1 MTTPNQGMGA
11 GGSPN
16 TTVSAGDTGW
26 YNQGVT
32 TGGSASN
39 VTITSAPDGG
49 RGGSA
54 AEPRQFF
61 TAEDIER
68 ARQQERDKLYGR
80 ITRSDERFRTLEE
93 EVTSLRQAAQERAA
107 AEQQAR
113 EEAAETLRRK
123 QEDELSA
130 RQLIEQRERE
140 WQDRFSKFQQEQEIA
155 RVAYEKDKQH
165 LALKNYI
172 ERRAREEMANEL
184 IGDELIDFING
195 NNEEEV
201 EASILILRD
210 KTKRILDGIRE
221 GQQQARAGMQG
232 VQGTGAPPAG
242 GPLDNL
248 SAPSQREMTLEEL
261 RAIPPSQW
269 GNYRGQ
275 FGLTGSDSNQGLY
288 A

>member
-1 MTTPNQGMGA
+1 MTTPNQGTS
-11 GGSPN
+11 SPN
-16 TTVSAGDTGW
+16 TTTTSTTVAGGDGW
-26 YNQGVT
+26 YTSGGTSTAPAPVT
-32 TGGSASN
+32 ITAGGGTGGS
-39 VTITSAPDGG
+39 
-49 RGGSA
+49 

-61 TAEDIER
+61 TSEDIER
-68 ARQQERDKLYGR
+68 ARREERDKLYGR
-80 ITRSDERFRTLEE
+80 ISRSDEKFRTLEE
-93 EVTSLRQAAQERAA
+93 EVAALRQAAEQRAL

-140 WQDRFSKFQQEQEIA
+140 WQDRFTQFQREQELA

-201 EASILILRD
+201 EASITVLRD

-232 VQGTGAPPAG
+232 VQGTGAPPVG

-261 RAIPPSQW
+261 KAIPPSQW